1 MWNIYARLEL
11 LRGQP
16 SSDDHPSKSDAED
29 GKKCSNQEKNS
40 QKALKDNRC
49 MGLLG
54 ALLPTVHRL
63 NMNVVEQGGL
73 ELSLLDSLSEYRHK
87 RETAGGVLLYLRP
100 LTPSSEAGRK
110 RGFRLGLQREFKST
124 SNFQLLLG
132 WFRVMENCSFTT
144 PISINKLKCSLKRK
158 KRKEILGLYRI
169 ELRPGTWSTYYI
181 NLGSQL
187 TDEENS

>member
-1 MWNIYARLEL
+1 MVSQAAMITLVNLMQKMGRNAVTEKKIHRKH
-11 LRGQP
+11 LRIT
-16 SSDDHPSKSDAED
+16 DVWV
-29 GKKCSNQEKNS
+29 C
-40 QKALKDNRC
+40 
-49 MGLLG
+49 LG

-87 RETAGGVLLYLRP
+87 REAAGGVLLYLRP

-110 RGFRLGLQREFKST
+110 RGFRLGLQREFKTT

-132 WFRVMENCSFTT
+132 QFRVMGNCSFTT
-144 PISINKLKCSLKRK
+144 PISINKLKCSLNRKEK

-181 NLGSQL
+181 NLESQL